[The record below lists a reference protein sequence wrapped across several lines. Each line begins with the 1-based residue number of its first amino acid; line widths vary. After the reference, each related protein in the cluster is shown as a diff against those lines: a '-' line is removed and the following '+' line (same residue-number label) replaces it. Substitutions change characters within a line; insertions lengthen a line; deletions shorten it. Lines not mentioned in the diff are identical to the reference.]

1 MSIEADIR
9 SNIEQVMEE
18 LAAVAVRAGRKES
31 EIRLMSVTKT
41 KPYEYVEAAY
51 KAGSRLFGE
60 NRVNELAEKFSSFYP
75 DGEVHL
81 IGHLQRNKAKEAVKY
96 ASSIDSVD
104 KFETAAAI
112 NKYCEEFGKTMD
124 ILLEYNTS
132 GEESKSGFGSED
144 RFFET
149 VDRIRE
155 LPFVRIR
162 GLMTVGPLTDDRDAI
177 RLAFRHL
184 ASLFSEVDRR
194 HPDLKIK
201 ELSMG
206 MSSDFDIAIEEG
218 STIIRIGTRL
228 FGARNYN
235 I

>member
-1 MSIEADIR
+1 MSIESDVK
-9 SNIEQVMEE
+9 SNIDQVMEE
-18 LAAVAVRAGRKES
+18 LAAAAARAGRKES
-31 EIRLMSVTKT
+31 EIRLMAVTKT
-41 KPYEYVEAAY
+41 KSSEYVEAAY

-104 KFETAAAI
+104 KFDTAAAI
-112 NKYCEEFGKTMD
+112 NRYCEEYGRKMD

-144 RFFET
+144 DFFAA

-155 LPFVRIR
+155 LPCINIR
-162 GLMTVGPLTDDRDAI
+162 GLMTVGPLTDDRKAV

-184 ASLFSEVDRR
+184 AELFAKVDTR
-194 HPDLKIK
+194 HPDLGIRD
-201 ELSMG
+201 LSMG

-228 FGARNYN
+228 FGARQYN